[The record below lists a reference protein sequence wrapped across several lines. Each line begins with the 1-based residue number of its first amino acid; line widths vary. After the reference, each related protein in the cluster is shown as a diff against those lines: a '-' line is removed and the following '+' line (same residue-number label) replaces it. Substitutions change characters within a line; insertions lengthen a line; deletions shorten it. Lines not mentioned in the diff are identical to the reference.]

1 MAGSSKKAKQARP
14 AETKASSAKAAKAAG
29 PVEDTATAKA
39 ACAPA
44 RPDSFCLSLAQ
55 KRKLAK
61 DAMWAS
67 LAVLT
72 VTAFTGARKR
82 GPSRTLHIASG
93 AALIGLALWHH
104 TLYGANK
111 AARCPAPAL

>member
-1 MAGSSKKAKQARP
+1 
-14 AETKASSAKAAKAAG
+14 
-29 PVEDTATAKA
+29 VEDAAPAKA
-39 ACAPA
+39 ACAPPRA
-44 RPDSFCLSLAQ
+44 KHDAVRPSLAQ
-55 KRKLAK
+55 KRRLAK
-61 DAMWAS
+61 DAMWVS

-82 GPSRTLHIASG
+82 SVSRSLHITSG

-111 AARCPAPAL
+111 AAKCPAPAL